1 MTNTMLNT
9 ALLISLLIPTTLN
22 ATWSCEAKCQ
32 YYSTHLSSGASN
44 IVEVVV
50 DGETQLLSRRMGGV
64 SSRKDTLNRAYEALL
79 FSCFDLA
86 AAHSSSFITVEGYS
100 PTLLEKTTLNT
111 ASKSSVCWEEKVR
124 N

>member
-22 ATWSCEAKCQ
+22 ATWRCEAKCQ
-32 YYSTHLSSGASN
+32 YYSTHLTPGASN

-50 DGETQLLSRRMGGV
+50 DGETQLLSKRMGGV
-64 SSRKDTLNRAYEALL
+64 SSQKDTVDRAYQALL

-86 AAHSSSFITVEGYS
+86 AAHSSSFITLDGYS
-100 PTLLEKTTLNT
+100 PTLLEKTTLNA
-111 ASKSSVCWEEKVR
+111 ASKSSVCWEDKVK